1 MKDIIR
7 NLLQLAA
14 DDENLDLASLAN
26 DLMGELAST
35 YNAPSDWRCILD
47 DLYTEFKHNEW
58 LINAVFEFGIL
69 ADNEE

>member
-14 DDENLDLASLAN
+14 DEENLDLASLAN
-26 DLMGELAST
+26 DLMGELTGT
-35 YNAPSDWRCILD
+35 YNAPSDWRRILD
-47 DLYTEFKHNEW
+47 ELYTEFKHNEW
-58 LINAVFEFGIL
+58 LVNAVFEFGIL